1 MSPPGIRLNNLT
13 GIASILRYVLPQLE
27 EMVEADEGDIDSDEE
42 QTTSND
48 NEDEEID
55 QDSNDQEESKSYKTG
70 ESPGDMDDILNAMG
84 GMDYDDELDEGED
97 IMETMSDPKVKKAQS
112 L

>member
-1 MSPPGIRLNNLT
+1 MNKINLETYDTKNN
-13 GIASILRYVLPQLE
+13 S
-27 EMVEADEGDIDSDEE
+27 DESDCDSNVDNDIDSDEE
-42 QTTSND
+42 KTSSND

-55 QDSNDQEESKSYKTG
+55 QDSNEQEESKSYKTG

>member
-13 GIASILRYVLPQLE
+13 GIASILRY
-27 EMVEADEGDIDSDEE
+27 SDEE
-42 QTTSND
+42 QTTLND